1 MRSSAWKEIAAVRRQ
16 VGAKLEHELVSVAQR
31 EPSWI
36 ARHADAVSVETYGA
50 VKAQQPGP
58 PQRFAPDTKEVAQAR
73 RALESD
79 DTGRVSRP
87 EPAAATCGGGA
98 TEAEAHAAQT
108 NRCGDDD
115 DTPVREELNVHPPAR
130 FERRQHARPVGP
142 RRRLIARTD
151 ADRDRQQSR
160 RYHQPQ
166 DHHHPRQRP
175 RRIRIT
181 IRILSVLALAS
192 LTGLLAGCGASGS
205 SSITIQAARTYHL
218 ARFGPTTGIKAGK
231 PTLISFTIV
240 QPDGKSLTSY
250 RHGNGPHNGVD
261 LVIVRND
268 DSHLLYED
276 TDIHARGRITQPVVF
291 PAPGHY
297 RVVIDAYPQ
306 PNGPNSPYNFQLLET
321 VTVAGTAQLTP
332 PPPPV
337 PRVTV
342 DGYRFTLTGQPA
354 LHAIQ
359 PAFLTF
365 TVTDPQGNPAVFTPW
380 RGALAHAIFIRQHS
394 LDYFHTHV
402 CPPGA
407 TNCTARLGAARVAG
421 TSSAP
426 GRLKVGLLVPVPGI
440 WRLFL
445 LSRPDGTVV
454 TAPFTLHVS

>member
-1 MRSSAWKEIAAVRRQ
+1 MRRSAREAIAAVRRH
-16 VGAKLEHELVSVAQR
+16 VGAELEHELVSVAQR
-31 EPSWI
+31 EPSRI
-36 ARHADAVSVETYGA
+36 ARHADAVAVETYGA
-50 VKAQQPGP
+50 AKAQQPRR
-58 PQRFAPDTKEVAQAR
+58 PQPSAPNTKEVAQAR

-87 EPAAATCGGGA
+87 EAAAATRGGGT
-98 TEAEAHAAQT
+98 TEEETRAAQT
-108 NRCGDDD
+108 DRRGDDD
-115 DTPVREELNVHPPAR
+115 DTPVREELDVHPPAR
-130 FERRQHARPVGP
+130 FERRARATPVGS
-142 RRRLIARTD
+142 RCRLVAGTST
-151 ADRDRQQSR
+151 DRDRQQRR

-166 DHHHPRQRP
+166 DHHHQRQRP
-175 RRIRIT
+175 RRIRII
-181 IRILSVLALAS
+181 IRILSVLALAA
-192 LTGLLAGCGASGS
+192 LTGLAAGCGASGS

-240 QPDGKSLTSY
+240 QPDGKPLANY
-250 RHGNGPHNGVD
+250 RHAAGPHNGVD

-276 TDIHARGRITQPVVF
+276 SDIHAGGRITQPVVF
-291 PAPGHY
+291 PVPGRY

-306 PNGPNSPYNFQLLET
+306 ANGPNSPYNFQLLET
-321 VTVAGTAQLTP
+321 VTVAGTAQLAP
-332 PPPPV
+332 PPPPM
-337 PRVTV
+337 PSVTV
-342 DGYRFTLTGQPA
+342 DGYRFTLTDQPA

-359 PAFLTF
+359 PRFLTF
-365 TVTDPQGNPAVFTPW
+365 TVTDPQGKPAIFTPW

-407 TNCTARLGAARVAG
+407 TNCTARLGAARVTG

-426 GRLKVGLLVPVPGI
+426 GRLKVGLLVPVPGV